1 MLLRI
6 EHNKRVV
13 YVYERWTVM
22 SALPYMK
29 AHGLEPDEV
38 RKVAAMDHVD
48 MLDGVEP
55 VTLDEA
61 IEEALLSSGVPV
73 EVEIGGRWE
82 SVRYPTDSEL
92 AKVFQILDGMQV

>member
-38 RKVAAMDHVD
+38 RKVAAMDHAD
-48 MLDGVEP
+48 KLDGVEP
-55 VTLDEA
+55 VTLDDA
-61 IEEALLSSGVPV
+61 IEYLLRPAVAAEV
-73 EVEIGGRWE
+73 EVNGGWE
-82 SVRYPTDSEL
+82 AVRYPTDDEL
-92 AKVFQILDGMQV
+92 TKVFQILDGMRV